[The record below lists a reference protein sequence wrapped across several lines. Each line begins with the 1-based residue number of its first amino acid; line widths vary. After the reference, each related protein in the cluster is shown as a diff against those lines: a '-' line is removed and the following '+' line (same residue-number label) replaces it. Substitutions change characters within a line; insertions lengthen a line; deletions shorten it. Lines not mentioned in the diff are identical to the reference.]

1 MNDKKCRLLPTLF
14 DHEWARLF
22 FALLAKIG
30 ARFAP
35 TIWPLFLRTGDRTR
49 SHGVNFFV
57 EDEKRG
63 LSLCP
68 LQGRFLFDP
77 VKKQKAFL
85 FVKRNRNSLLV
96 SAYDVDFALF
106 EGVRKGRE

>member
-1 MNDKKCRLLPTLF
+1 L
-14 DHEWARLF
+14 H
-22 FALLAKIG
+22 AKIG

-35 TIWPLFLRTGDRTR
+35 TTGRFFCGQATISVAR
-49 SHGVNFFV
+49 GEFFV

>member
-1 MNDKKCRLLPTLF
+1 MGKT
-14 DHEWARLF
+14 F

-35 TIWPLFLRTGDRTR
+35 TTGRFFADRR
-49 SHGVNFFV
+49 PFWLHGVNFFA

-77 VKKQKAFL
+77 VKKQ
-85 FVKRNRNSLLV
+85 RSLL
-96 SAYDVDFALF
+96 L
-106 EGVRKGRE
+106 

>member
-1 MNDKKCRLLPTLF
+1 MSIWAFLF
-14 DHEWARLF
+14 SVRQIYFRVVRE
-22 FALLAKIG
+22 IG

-35 TIWPLFLRTGDRTR
+35 TIWPLFFADRRPFR

-68 LQGRFLFDP
+68 LQGRFLFDR
-77 VKKQKAFL
+77 VKKQKAFSL
-85 FVKRNRNSLLV
+85 CKEKQKRPFS
-96 SAYDVDFALF
+96 
-106 EGVRKGRE
+106 EC